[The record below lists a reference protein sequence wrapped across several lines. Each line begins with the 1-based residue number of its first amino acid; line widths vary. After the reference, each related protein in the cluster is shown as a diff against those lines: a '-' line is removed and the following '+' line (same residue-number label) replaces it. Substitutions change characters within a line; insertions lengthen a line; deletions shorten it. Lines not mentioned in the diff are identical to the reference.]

1 MEGAVLSSVISR
13 FDPRMTVISWVS
25 ALSAL
30 SIDVIDARFCL
41 LLDEDASSDAI
52 RKLEVEIELRRC
64 LS

>member
-1 MEGAVLSSVISR
+1 MLSSVISR
-13 FDPRMTVISWVS
+13 FDPRTVISWVS

-30 SIDVIDARFCL
+30 SIDDIDVIDARFCL